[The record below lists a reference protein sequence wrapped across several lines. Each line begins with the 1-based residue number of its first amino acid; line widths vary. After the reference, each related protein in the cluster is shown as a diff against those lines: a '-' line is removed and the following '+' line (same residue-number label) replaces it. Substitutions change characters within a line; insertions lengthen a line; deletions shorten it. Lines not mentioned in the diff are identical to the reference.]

1 MPADKLKPLMQQF
14 GTPLP
19 EGLSALSAAEAKDL
33 ASALVDAERV
43 QTAELDRAIDHT
55 LRFLPW
61 PLNGIVRRILIG

>member
-1 MPADKLKPLMQQF
+1 MPADKLKPLKDQF
-14 GTPLP
+14 GAPLP

-61 PLNGIVRRILIG
+61 PLNGIVRKILIG